1 MAARLSL
8 ILRPYHGAIRA
19 VAGLSV
25 LLTTLAA
32 CAPVDLLNAMV
43 PTRDLTITRDIAYG
57 DETKQRLDI
66 YVPKTLAP
74 NAPVIVFFYGGAWQ
88 TGDKKDYLFA
98 AQALAST
105 GAIVVVPNYRVYPE
119 VTFPGFLEDGAAATA
134 WTLKNIASYGGD
146 AKSIFLAGHSAG
158 AYVAIMLMLD
168 GDYLAKAGVGDVK
181 PAGGIGISGPYD
193 FLPLT
198 RDDVKPI
205 FEVVPDMAVTQP
217 ITYARADAPP
227 LLLVTGDADTTVG
240 PYNSHNLANKLRALG
255 GNVQDRYYPGVQ
267 HVGSVLAL
275 TAMFRGRA
283 PVLADIAAFV
293 TKTRTEEQQGKGERH
308 ETAQTGPDFSGR
320 PAALVPQR

>member
-1 MAARLSL
+1 M
-8 ILRPYHGAIRA
+8 RPYHSLMRA
-19 VAGLSV
+19 LAGIGVMVS
-25 LLTTLAA
+25 TLAA
-32 CAPVDLLNAMV
+32 CAPVDILNATI

-57 DETKQRLDI
+57 DKEKQRLDV
-66 YVPKTLAP
+66 YVPKTLKP

-98 AQALAST
+98 AQALASN
-105 GAIVVVPNYRVYPE
+105 GAVVVVPNYRVYPE

-134 WTLKNIASYGGD
+134 WTIKHIASFGGD
-146 AKSIFLAGHSAG
+146 PKSIFLAGHSAG
-158 AYVAIMLMLD
+158 AYISIMLVLD
-168 GDYLAKAGVGDVK
+168 RDYLAKAGASVADIS
-181 PAGGIGISGPYD
+181 GGIGMSGPYD

-240 PYNSHNLANKLRALG
+240 PYNTHNLSNKIRSLG
-255 GNVQDRYYPGVQ
+255 GRVEDHYYPGVD
-267 HVGSVLAL
+267 HVGAVVAL
-275 TAMFRGRA
+275 TSLFRSRA

-293 TKTRTEEQQGKGERH
+293 TKTRAGEK
-308 ETAQTGPDFSGR
+308 
-320 PAALVPQR
+320 